1 MDKRTDPLKDSTCPN
16 RPIPKQE
23 MDTTSHNV
31 KTIFIIYT
39 VCEFIKNVCVYT
51 MYRFRFVRK
60 IEKVTIQSNP
70 SYNTKCF
77 PYLLD
82 ILLFVM
88 LGSVKC
94 QQKNLKVWFTHV
106 EHFVSRIRFF
116 FFFEECVLNSDI
128 HEHIHVYWFSC
139 EELLHLPNLTGL
151 YITVNHYKCISSVV
165 SSIKPQ

>member
-94 QQKNLKVWFTHV
+94 QQKNLKV
-106 EHFVSRIRFF
+106 
-116 FFFEECVLNSDI
+116 
-128 HEHIHVYWFSC
+128 
-139 EELLHLPNLTGL
+139 
-151 YITVNHYKCISSVV
+151 
-165 SSIKPQ
+165 